1 MDTLYELTAA
11 ECEAV
16 AGGFDFN
23 VGQGGGVGVH
33 VSIFNRIT
41 GTGPGDVLHNG
52 SVVRHEVHEVQASLA
67 AAFGPHGDFVWEVPF
82 TPP

>member
-1 MDTLYELTAA
+1 
-11 ECEAV
+11 
-16 AGGFDFN
+16 
-23 VGQGGGVGVH
+23 VH

-52 SVVRHEVHEVQASLA
+52 SVVRHEVHAVLASLA